1 VCVCVFVLLD
11 EKGQQSFRKLS
22 VFAHETL
29 HMLHHSDLD
38 DPWQLFE
45 PMAIIGQNLHNWK
58 AIQEALISCN
68 MRPQDIVV
76 RVMYQSDAWQPRVDF
91 PRPSLASERENKY
104 TLEWIAKVFAAQL
117 RASGAK
123 SQQET
128 RLIVN
133 SIIHKHLLTGQIR
146 PVRGWMKAG
155 ADCFENR
162 HVVLICPLP
171 DGGPIVKVA
180 FNV

>member
-1 VCVCVFVLLD
+1 VCVLLD
-11 EKGQQSFRKLS
+11 EKGQQSFSKLS

-29 HMLHHSDLD
+29 HMLHHPDLD
-38 DPWQLFE
+38 EPWQLFE
-45 PMAIIGQNLHNWK
+45 PMAIIEQNLHKRK
-58 AIQEALISCN
+58 AIQEALISHN
-68 MRPQDIVV
+68 MRPKDIVV

-91 PRPSLASERENKY
+91 PRPSMASKGESKY
-104 TLEWIAKVFAAQL
+104 TLEWIAKAFTGLFAAQL

-123 SQQET
+123 SH
-128 RLIVN
+128 LIVN
-133 SIIHKHLLTGQIR
+133 SIIRKHLLTGQIR

-171 DGGPIVKVA
+171 DGGRIVKVA

>member
-1 VCVCVFVLLD
+1 MCVFVLLD

-45 PMAIIGQNLHNWK
+45 PMVIIGQNLHKRK
-58 AIQEALISCN
+58 AIQEALIRHN
-68 MRPQDIVV
+68 MRPKDIVV
-76 RVMYQSDAWQPRVDF
+76 RVMYQPESDAWQPRVD
-91 PRPSLASERENKY
+91 LASEGEPKY
-104 TLEWIAKVFAAQL
+104 TLAWIAKVFAAQL

-123 SQQET
+123 SQRKT
-128 RLIVN
+128 HLIVN